1 MAITITTLNHVGIR
15 VLDLE
20 RAARFYVDVLG
31 LTPRPEKPNWLAA
44 GDSYSVHLMPTTGES
59 EPVDVCRHVAF
70 EVPDI
75 HETAAQLLAMG
86 KELQQ
91 HDLQGNRR
99 TVTSTDDPLDF
110 GIATLFTEDTEG
122 NTLEF
127 VQLGHG
133 PLFSSPAAHYVRH
146 CQRPAQP

>member
-1 MAITITTLNHVGIR
+1 MAIKITKLNHVGIR

-20 RAARFYVDVLG
+20 RATRFYVDLLG
-31 LTPRPEKPNWLAA
+31 LTPRPEKPNWLSV
-44 GDSYSVHLMPTTGES
+44 GDSYCFHLMPTTGEP
-59 EPVDVCRHVAF
+59 EPIDIARHVAF

-86 KELQQ
+86 LQPYQ
-91 HDLQGNRR
+91 SDLEHNRH

-110 GIATLFTEDTEG
+110 GIATLFIEDPDG

-133 PLFSSPAAHYVRH
+133 PIFSSPAVHYVNWEEA
-146 CQRPAQP
+146 PTP